1 MRFARPVRWA
11 LAVVAVLAVA
21 AIGVFANLAVLRSGA
36 EESAIG
42 SLSAK
47 GIAKAQPSPGLAA
60 GDPPLLPAP
69 GAGGHQD
76 RDNDNNN
83 SSSNNDNDN
92 DNDDD

>member
-21 AIGVFANLAVLRSGA
+21 AIGVFANLAVLRSGT

-60 GDPPLLPAP
+60 DDPPLPPAP
-69 GAGGHQD
+69 GTGDHHD
-76 RDNDNNN
+76 RD
-83 SSSNNDNDN
+83 NDNDN

>member
-36 EESAIG
+36 EASAIG

-47 GIAKAQPSPGLAA
+47 GIAKSQPSPGLAA

-69 GAGGHQD
+69 GAGGQQD
-76 RDNDNNN
+76 RDNDNDND
-83 SSSNNDNDN
+83 SNNDND
-92 DNDDD
+92 DD